1 MDCCSTS
8 LSSGKQV
15 DGLLLVVHV
24 WRHVILQVLVLFVT
38 MLKLL
43 SAAQKSI
50 DALRKQAQNGN
61 ILFVCLLRSFVLRR
75 FYLEILLET
84 LSI

>member
-8 LSSGKQV
+8 LSSGNQV
-15 DGLLLVVHV
+15 DGLPLVVHV

-50 DALRKQAQNGN
+50 DALRKQA
-61 ILFVCLLRSFVLRR
+61 
-75 FYLEILLET
+75 
-84 LSI
+84 